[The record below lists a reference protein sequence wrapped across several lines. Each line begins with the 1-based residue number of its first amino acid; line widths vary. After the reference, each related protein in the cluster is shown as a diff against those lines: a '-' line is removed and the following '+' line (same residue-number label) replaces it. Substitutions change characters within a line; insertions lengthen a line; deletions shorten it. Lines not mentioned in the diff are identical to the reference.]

1 MSNSTDQP
9 KYSFEEFQLYYE
21 STEKVTDRRQNGNKL
36 NYSICVAVLL
46 AIAYIWNWSI
56 DHPKYAY
63 SGFTLIVVLSLL
75 AVLFSWFW
83 IGQIKDFK
91 KLNAAKFHV
100 LNDIIAPHIVFD
112 YKGTKYNVVSSN
124 PFQKE
129 WDMLKSTGALQARPR
144 YNIRAL
150 ESSNIE
156 YFVPQAFIAV
166 FCLFFLTAIL
176 PIVLHLNF
184 FLVAWKNLMRL

>member
-1 MSNSTDQP
+1 MSNSTGQP

-63 SGFTLIVVLSLL
+63 PSFTLIAILSLL
-75 AVLFSWFW
+75 AALFSRFW

-91 KLNAAKFHV
+91 HLNAAKFYV
-100 LNDIIAPHIVFD
+100 LNDIIAPNIVFD
-112 YKGTKYNVVSSN
+112 YKDVKYNIVSSN

-129 WDMLKSTGALQARPR
+129 WDNLNMIGALQARPR
-144 YNIRAL
+144 YDIRAL

-156 YFVPQAFIAV
+156 YFVPQAFV
-166 FCLFFLTAIL
+166 VFFCLFFLTAIL
-176 PIVLHLNF
+176 PIVLHLNL
-184 FLVAWKNLMRL
+184 FLIGWKNLLRL

>member
-1 MSNSTDQP
+1 MRRAPDARGSQP
-9 KYSFEEFQLYYE
+9 RTPSACHMRP
-21 STEKVTDRRQNGNKL
+21 VT
-36 NYSICVAVLL
+36 
-46 AIAYIWNWSI
+46 AITARCTVHCSC
-56 DHPKYAY
+56 
-63 SGFTLIVVLSLL
+63 T
-75 AVLFSWFW
+75 
-83 IGQIKDFK
+83 IKDFK